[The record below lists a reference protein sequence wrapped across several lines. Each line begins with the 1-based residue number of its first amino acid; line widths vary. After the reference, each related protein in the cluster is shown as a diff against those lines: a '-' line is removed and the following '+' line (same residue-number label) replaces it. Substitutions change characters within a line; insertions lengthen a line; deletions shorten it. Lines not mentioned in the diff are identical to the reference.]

1 MLVLHHVAFF
11 VAGFESIRPMGEGSR
26 MGNLSK
32 YLRFSPDEY
41 RLLAGH
47 WHQLDLGGRPRTD
60 FKRLLVEALSDPSP
74 NLTERISRLHGP
86 DLGLLQDHFRE
97 RAPPADEPAFTPE
110 ELRLVM
116 EMCAST
122 PFPVRFVRHF
132 KGLLVE
138 LLRDAWPE
146 LSRKVARLSGH
157 QLKRL
162 YQQAAR
168 QSRPGGRASL
178 KR

>member
-60 FKRLLVEALSDPSP
+60 FKRLLVEALSDPSVD
-74 NLTERISRLHGP
+74 TSSSDSTSRPPGKAA
-86 DLGLLQDHFRE
+86 QEVE
-97 RAPPADEPAFTPE
+97 RA
-110 ELRLVM
+110 
-116 EMCAST
+116 
-122 PFPVRFVRHF
+122 
-132 KGLLVE
+132 
-138 LLRDAWPE
+138 
-146 LSRKVARLSGH
+146 
-157 QLKRL
+157 
-162 YQQAAR
+162 
-168 QSRPGGRASL
+168 
-178 KR
+178 